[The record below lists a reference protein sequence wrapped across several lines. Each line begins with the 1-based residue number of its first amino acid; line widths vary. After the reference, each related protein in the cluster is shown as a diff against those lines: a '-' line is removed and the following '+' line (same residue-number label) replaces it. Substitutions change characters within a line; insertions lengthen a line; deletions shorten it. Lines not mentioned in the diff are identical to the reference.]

1 MSAMQSANAMLE
13 AVLGKKKS
21 VVDENAA
28 KARKEAEMRD
38 YVAKQ
43 LQQFIEDGGLISFE
57 DLPGAL
63 EERTRLLQELEQHME
78 NFEEYDL
85 QRSAMNEVFYAYLF
99 TLLAQRS
106 ATDISLSSLVVYHD
120 MVVQNGGPNQRHP
133 RLPESDKAKASKTQ
147 MTSATLSPLTISA
160 MVELA
165 ALHQELPLLLD
176 QECETW
182 GRSPWTFL
190 THLGDEKNVLHGH
203 LERMSVLFL
212 GFFLIV
218 AVG

>member
-1 MSAMQSANAMLE
+1 LLQQEQKQKMSAMQSANAMLE

-63 EERTRLLQELEQHME
+63 EERTRLLQ
-78 NFEEYDL
+78 YDL

-190 THLGDEKNVLHGH
+190 TLLGDEKNVLHGH